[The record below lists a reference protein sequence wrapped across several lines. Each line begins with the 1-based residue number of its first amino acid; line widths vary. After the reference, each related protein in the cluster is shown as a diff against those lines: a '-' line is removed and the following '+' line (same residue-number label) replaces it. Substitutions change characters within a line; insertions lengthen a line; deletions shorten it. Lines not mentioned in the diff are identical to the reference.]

1 MLLDSE
7 YLRLDRPEMTA
18 ARAPPAAVAARSV
31 LDVLDPDGAH
41 GGVQRGGG
49 RRGFLALL
57 VSEWVVNFVR
67 VLDRIWFWT
76 FGGIAYVDFTVET

>member
-7 YLRLDRPEMTA
+7 YLRLDRPEITA
-18 ARAPPAAVAARSV
+18 ARAPSAADAVEAVRSV

-49 RRGFLALL
+49 RRGFFALL

-67 VLDRIWFWT
+67 VLDSDIT
-76 FGGIAYVDFTVET
+76 YAQFTEQVHGN

>member
-41 GGVQRGGG
+41 GGVQRGG
-49 RRGFLALL
+49 RRGFFALL

-67 VLDRIWFWT
+67 VLDLDIT
-76 FGGIAYVDFTVET
+76 YAQFTEEVHGN